1 MAAITWTETLALQ
14 QPRMDTTHREFVDLL
29 NAVEL
34 ALDGP
39 VDALKA
45 ALDRFTEHT
54 VEHFAQED
62 AWMAQLGFATEN
74 CHGFQHQ
81 SVLQVVQEVQ
91 RRLHADAA
99 DVALVRDL
107 VPGLA
112 QWPRKDSTAWV
123 SASIPVAAVMAG
135 GKPAISSGS
144 SAAIFGTRRVST
156 ITSLLRRCGSAI
168 TAATVTSEPVPAV
181 VGTAYTGGGWFRP
194 LK

>member
-29 NAVEL
+29 NTVEH
-34 ALDGP
+34 ALEGP
-39 VDALKA
+39 VQALKA

-54 VEHFAQED
+54 EEHFAQED

-91 RRLHADAA
+91 RRLHAEDN
-99 DVALVRDL
+99 VGLVREL

-112 QWPRKDSTAWV
+112 EWF
-123 SASIPVAAVMAG
+123 PVHAQSMDAALAMTMQEHGFDPEAG
-135 GKPAISSGS
+135 TFANPVEQGAAPITGCGS
-144 SAAIFGTRRVST
+144 SSC
-156 ITSLLRRCGSAI
+156 S
-168 TAATVTSEPVPAV
+168 
-181 VGTAYTGGGWFRP
+181 
-194 LK
+194 

>member
-29 NAVEL
+29 NTVEQ

-39 VDALKA
+39 VDLLQA
-45 ALDRFTEHT
+45 ALDRFTQHT

-62 AWMAQLGFATEN
+62 AWMAQLGFAAEN

-91 RRLHADAA
+91 RRLHANPTDDANR
-99 DVALVRDL
+99 ALVRDL

-112 QWPRKDSTAWV
+112 QWFPGHAQNMD
-123 SASIPVAAVMAG
+123 AALALTMQEHGFNPETGHFARTVD
-135 GKPAISSGS
+135 PAAAPITGCGS
-144 SAAIFGTRRVST
+144 SS
-156 ITSLLRRCGSAI
+156 CG
-168 TAATVTSEPVPAV
+168 
-181 VGTAYTGGGWFRP
+181 
-194 LK
+194 

>member
-29 NAVEL
+29 NVLEQ
-34 ALDGP
+34 ALEGP
-39 VDALKA
+39 VDALRA
-45 ALDRFTEHT
+45 ALDRFTDHT

-62 AWMAQLGFATEN
+62 AWMAQLGFAAEN

-91 RRLHADAA
+91 RRLHADEN

-112 QWPRKDSTAWV
+112 QWFPIHAQSMDAALAMTMQEHGFDPETGAFARVVDA
-123 SASIPVAAVMAG
+123 SAAPITG
-135 GKPAISSGS
+135 CGGS
-144 SAAIFGTRRVST
+144 SCS
-156 ITSLLRRCGSAI
+156 
-168 TAATVTSEPVPAV
+168 
-181 VGTAYTGGGWFRP
+181 
-194 LK
+194 

>member
-29 NAVEL
+29 NVLEQ
-34 ALDGP
+34 ALEGP
-39 VDALKA
+39 VDALQA
-45 ALDRFTEHT
+45 ALDRFTDHT

-62 AWMAQLGFATEN
+62 AWMAQLGFAAEN

-91 RRLHADAA
+91 RRLHADEN

-112 QWPRKDSTAWV
+112 QWFPIHAQSMDAALAMTMQEHGFDPETGAFARVVDA
-123 SASIPVAAVMAG
+123 SAAPITG
-135 GKPAISSGS
+135 CGGS
-144 SAAIFGTRRVST
+144 SCS
-156 ITSLLRRCGSAI
+156 
-168 TAATVTSEPVPAV
+168 
-181 VGTAYTGGGWFRP
+181 
-194 LK
+194 

>member
-29 NAVEL
+29 NLLEQ
-34 ALDGP
+34 ALEAP
-39 VDALKA
+39 VDTLQA

-62 AWMAQLGFATEN
+62 AWMAQLGFAAEN

-91 RRLHADAA
+91 RRLQANPADAA
-99 DVALVRDL
+99 NRTLVRDL

-112 QWPRKDSTAWV
+112 QWFPIHAQSMD
-123 SASIPVAAVMAG
+123 AALALTMQEHGFDPETGRFAREAAAG
-135 GKPAISSGS
+135 AAPITGCGGS
-144 SAAIFGTRRVST
+144 S
-156 ITSLLRRCGSAI
+156 CG
-168 TAATVTSEPVPAV
+168 
-181 VGTAYTGGGWFRP
+181 
-194 LK
+194 

>member
-29 NAVEL
+29 NTVEL

-112 QWPRKDSTAWV
+112 QWFPIHAQSMD
-123 SASIPVAAVMAG
+123 AALAMTMQEHGFDPETGAFARAVDVGAAPITG
-135 GKPAISSGS
+135 CGS
-144 SAAIFGTRRVST
+144 SS
-156 ITSLLRRCGSAI
+156 CG
-168 TAATVTSEPVPAV
+168 
-181 VGTAYTGGGWFRP
+181 
-194 LK
+194 

>member
-29 NAVEL
+29 NTVEQ
-34 ALDGP
+34 ALEGP

-45 ALDRFTEHT
+45 ALDRFTDHT

-62 AWMAQLGFATEN
+62 AWMAQLGFAAEN

-91 RRLHADAA
+91 RRLHADDQDA
-99 DVALVRDL
+99 ALVRDL

-112 QWPRKDSTAWV
+112 QWFPIHAQSMDAALAMTMQEHGFDAETGSFARAVDA
-123 SASIPVAAVMAG
+123 SAAPITG
-135 GKPAISSGS
+135 CGGS
-144 SAAIFGTRRVST
+144 S
-156 ITSLLRRCGSAI
+156 CG
-168 TAATVTSEPVPAV
+168 
-181 VGTAYTGGGWFRP
+181 
-194 LK
+194 

>member
-29 NAVEL
+29 NTLEQ
-34 ALDGP
+34 ALEGP
-39 VDALKA
+39 LDALKA

-54 VEHFAQED
+54 VAHFAQED

-99 DVALVRDL
+99 DVSLVREL

-112 QWPRKDSTAWV
+112 QWFPIHAQSMD
-123 SASIPVAAVMAG
+123 AALAMTMQEHGFDPETGSFARALDAG
-135 GKPAISSGS
+135 AAPITGCGGS
-144 SAAIFGTRRVST
+144 S
-156 ITSLLRRCGSAI
+156 CG
-168 TAATVTSEPVPAV
+168 
-181 VGTAYTGGGWFRP
+181 
-194 LK
+194 